1 MLLPRAGKGHL
12 QIDLLIKEPCHQS
25 LRSAAC
31 HKIDGKYNIY
41 ENEGGKYMQG
51 SNDGLGAGDGDVQ
64 FIIWVE
70 FLVFRTLTL
79 KSLQSL
85 HLMPLC

>member
-1 MLLPRAGKGHL
+1 MLLPREGKGRL

-25 LRSAAC
+25 LCSATC

-51 SNDGLGAGDGDVQ
+51 SNDGLGAGDGTVQ
-64 FIIWVE
+64 FIIWVK
-70 FLVFRTLTL
+70 FLIFRTLTL